1 MTQKHEYR
9 SLIGSAGDNRL
20 TLIRFLIGIGAVL
33 ALTAGALFAYSP
45 ARGLDLL
52 NNLYPGDGGVQR
64 VASAVQFEPG
74 PRGLLDVWTQP
85 AAQPAP
91 QGAAGKPV
99 LVFFYGGGWAN
110 GSRLDYGFVAK
121 AYAARG
127 YVVVLPD
134 YRLVP
139 QVRFPSFLQ
148 DAAAA
153 VRWTHDNI
161 ARYGGDPG
169 RIAVAGHSAGAYLA
183 VMLALDSRYL
193 RAAGA
198 DPSVIKAA
206 IGLAGPYDFYPFVK
220 RRSIDAMG
228 RAPDPLATQP
238 ITFARA
244 DAPPLLLVTGTADTE
259 VRPRNAINLAARQQA
274 LGNTTTRLRQY
285 SGLDHNDLIMALSKP
300 FRSKAPLLE
309 ESLAFLHGSMQRPES
324 SKPAR

>member
-1 MTQKHEYR
+1 M
-9 SLIGSAGDNRL
+9 
-20 TLIRFLIGIGAVL
+20 TLIRYLIGLVAAVAL
-33 ALTAGALFAYSP
+33 AAGALYAYSP
-45 ARGLDLL
+45 ARGLDVL
-52 NNLYPGDGGVQR
+52 NNLYPGDGGVER
-64 VASAVQFEPG
+64 VASAVQFTPG

-85 AAQPAP
+85 AKVGAP
-91 QGAAGKPV
+91 GKPV

-110 GSRLDYGFVAK
+110 GSRLDYGFVAR

-139 QVRFPSFLQ
+139 QVRFPAFVQ

-161 ARYGGDPG
+161 AHYGGDPE

-183 VMLALDSRYL
+183 VMLALDGRYL
-193 RAAGA
+193 QAAGA

-238 ITFARA
+238 ITFAHA
-244 DAPPLLLVTGTADTE
+244 NAPPLLLVNGTADTE
-259 VRPRNAINLAARQQA
+259 VRPRNAVNLAARQQA
-274 LGNTTTRLRQY
+274 LGSTTTRLRLFE
-285 SGLDHNDLIMALSKP
+285 GLDHNDLIMALAKP
-300 FRSKAPLLE
+300 FRYKAPLLE
-309 ESLAFLHGSMQRPES
+309 ESLTFLRDSMP
-324 SKPAR
+324 PAPPVR

>member
-1 MTQKHEYR
+1 MVRTGCR
-9 SLIGSAGDNRL
+9 GSTGLDEPVVRL
-20 TLIRFLIGIGAVL
+20 NPIRRLVGIIAAL
-33 ALTAGALFAYSP
+33 ALAAGALYAYSP
-45 ARGLDLL
+45 ARGLDVL
-52 NNLYPGDGGVQR
+52 NSLVPGDSGVER

-74 PRGLLDVWTQP
+74 PRGLLDVW
-85 AAQPAP
+85 AQPAK

-110 GSRLDYGFVAK
+110 GSRLDYGFVAR
-121 AYAARG
+121 AFAARG

-139 QVRFPSFLQ
+139 QVRFPAFLE

-161 ARYGGDPG
+161 ARYGGDPN

-183 VMLALDSRYL
+183 VMLALDDRYMK
-193 RAAGA
+193 AAGA
-198 DPSVIKAA
+198 SPGVIKAA

-244 DAPPLLLVTGTADTE
+244 DAPPLLLVNGTADTE
-259 VRPRNAINLAARQQA
+259 VRPRNAINLTAREQA
-274 LGNTTTRLRQY
+274 LGNTTTRLLLY
-285 SGLDHNDLIMALSKP
+285 PGLDHNDLIMAVSKP
-300 FRSKAPLLE
+300 FRYKAPLLE
-309 ESLAFLHGSMQRPES
+309 VSVAFLHASMDHRSLDQ
-324 SKPAR
+324 PAR

>member
-1 MTQKHEYR
+1 M
-9 SLIGSAGDNRL
+9 
-20 TLIRFLIGIGAVL
+20 TLIRFLIAIIAVL
-33 ALTAGALFAYSP
+33 TLATGALYAYSP
-45 ARGLDLL
+45 ARLLDVL
-52 NNLYPGDGGVQR
+52 NDLYPGDGGVQR

-85 AAQPAP
+85 ANIQDRA
-91 QGAAGKPV
+91 QGAPGKPV

-127 YVVVLPD
+127 FVVVLPD

-139 QVRFPSFLQ
+139 QVRFPLFLE

-161 ARYGGDPG
+161 ARFGGDPD
-169 RIAVAGHSAGAYLA
+169 RIAVAGHSAGGYLA

-206 IGLAGPYDFYPFVK
+206 LGLAGPYDFYPFDK
-220 RRSIDAMG
+220 LRSIDAMG

-244 DAPPLLLVTGTADTE
+244 DAPPLLLMTGTADTE
-259 VRPRNAINLAARQQA
+259 VRPRNAINLAAREKA
-274 LGNTTTRLRQY
+274 LGSTTTRLQQY
-285 SGLDHNDLIMALSKP
+285 PGLDHNDLIMALSKP
-300 FRSKAPLLE
+300 FRGKAPLVEQSVAFLS
-309 ESLAFLHGSMQRPES
+309 ESLQGSLPG
-324 SKPAR
+324 KPVR

>member
-1 MTQKHEYR
+1 M
-9 SLIGSAGDNRL
+9 
-20 TLIRFLIGIGAVL
+20 TLIRYLIGLVAAVAL
-33 ALTAGALFAYSP
+33 AAGALYAYSP
-45 ARGLDLL
+45 ARGLDVL
-52 NNLYPGDGGVQR
+52 NTLYPGDGGAER
-64 VASAVQFEPG
+64 VASAVQFAPG

-85 AAQPAP
+85 AAQAAALGAP
-91 QGAAGKPV
+91 GKPV

-110 GSRLDYGFVAK
+110 GSRLDYGFVAR

-127 YVVVLPD
+127 FVVVLPD

-139 QVRFPSFLQ
+139 QVRFPAFLQ

-161 ARYGGDPG
+161 ARFGGDPN

-183 VMLALDSRYL
+183 VMLALDGRYL
-193 RAAGA
+193 KAAGA
-198 DPSVIKAA
+198 DPTVIKAA

-244 DAPPLLLVTGTADTE
+244 NAPPLLLVNGTADTE
-259 VRPRNAINLAARQQA
+259 VRPRNAVNLAARQQA
-274 LGNTTTRLRQY
+274 LGSTSTRLRLYQ
-285 SGLDHNDLIMALSKP
+285 GLDHNDLIMALAKP
-300 FRSKAPLLE
+300 FRYKAPLLE
-309 ESLAFLHGSMQRPES
+309 ESLTFLRESMPPTP
-324 SKPAR
+324 PAPPVQ

>member
-1 MTQKHEYR
+1 M
-9 SLIGSAGDNRL
+9 
-20 TLIRFLIGIGAVL
+20 TLIRYLIGLVAAVAL
-33 ALTAGALFAYSP
+33 AAGALYAYSP
-45 ARGLDLL
+45 ARGLDVL
-52 NNLYPGDGGVQR
+52 NTLYPGDGGAER
-64 VASAVQFEPG
+64 VASAVQFAPG
-74 PRGLLDVWTQP
+74 PRGMLDVWTQP
-85 AAQPAP
+85 AAQAAALGAP
-91 QGAAGKPV
+91 GKPV

-110 GSRLDYGFVAK
+110 GSRLDYGFVAR

-139 QVRFPSFLQ
+139 QVRFPAFVQ

-161 ARYGGDPG
+161 ARFGGDPN

-183 VMLALDSRYL
+183 VMLALDGRYL
-193 RAAGA
+193 QAAGA
-198 DPSVIKAA
+198 DPAVIKAA

-244 DAPPLLLVTGTADTE
+244 NAPPLLLVNGTADTE
-259 VRPRNAINLAARQQA
+259 VRPRNAVNLAARQQA
-274 LGNTTTRLRQY
+274 LGSTSTRLRLYQ
-285 SGLDHNDLIMALSKP
+285 GLDHNDLIMALAKP
-300 FRSKAPLLE
+300 FRYKAPLLE
-309 ESLAFLHGSMQRPES
+309 ESLTFLRESMPPTP
-324 SKPAR
+324 PAPPVQ

>member
-1 MTQKHEYR
+1 MTFIRY
-9 SLIGSAGDNRL
+9 LIGM
-20 TLIRFLIGIGAVL
+20 GAAVAL
-33 ALTAGALFAYSP
+33 AAGALYAYSP

-64 VASAVQFEPG
+64 VASGVQFEPG
-74 PRGLLDVWTQP
+74 PRGLLDVW
-85 AAQPAP
+85 AQPAP
-91 QGAAGKPV
+91 QGAPGKPV

-110 GSRLDYGFVAK
+110 GSRSDYGFVAK

-139 QVRFPSFLQ
+139 QVRFPAFLQ

-161 ARYGGDPG
+161 ARYGGDPEQ
-169 RIAVAGHSAGAYLA
+169 IAVAGHSAGGYLA
-183 VMLALDSRYL
+183 VMLALDGRYL

-228 RAPDPLATQP
+228 RAADPLATQP

-259 VRPRNAINLAARQQA
+259 VRPRNAINLAVREQA
-274 LGNTTTRLRQY
+274 LGSTTTWLRQY
-285 SGLDHNDLIMALSKP
+285 QGLDHNDLIMALSKP

-309 ESLAFLHGSMQRPES
+309 ESVAFLRDSMQRP
-324 SKPAR
+324 PIGQPTH

>member
-1 MTQKHEYR
+1 M
-9 SLIGSAGDNRL
+9 
-20 TLIRFLIGIGAVL
+20 TLIRYLIGLVAAVAL
-33 ALTAGALFAYSP
+33 AAGALYAYSP
-45 ARGLDLL
+45 ARGLDVL
-52 NNLYPGDGGVQR
+52 NTLYPGDGGAER
-64 VASAVQFEPG
+64 VASAVQFAPG
-74 PRGLLDVWTQP
+74 PRDLLDVWTQP
-85 AAQPAP
+85 AAQSAALGAP
-91 QGAAGKPV
+91 GKPV

-110 GSRLDYGFVAK
+110 GSRLDYGFVAR

-139 QVRFPSFLQ
+139 QVRFPAFVQ

-161 ARYGGDPG
+161 ARFGGDPN

-183 VMLALDSRYL
+183 VMLALDGRYL
-193 RAAGA
+193 QAAGA
-198 DPSVIKAA
+198 DPAVVKAA

-244 DAPPLLLVTGTADTE
+244 NAPPLLLVNGTADTE
-259 VRPRNAINLAARQQA
+259 VRPRNAVNLAARQQA
-274 LGNTTTRLRQY
+274 LGSTTTRLRLFE
-285 SGLDHNDLIMALSKP
+285 GLDHNDLIMALAKP
-300 FRSKAPLLE
+300 FRYKAPLLE
-309 ESLAFLHGSMQRPES
+309 ESLTFLRDSMP
-324 SKPAR
+324 PAPPVR

>member
-1 MTQKHEYR
+1 MTLVRY
-9 SLIGSAGDNRL
+9 LIGLVA
-20 TLIRFLIGIGAVL
+20 AVAL
-33 ALTAGALFAYSP
+33 AAGALYAYSP
-45 ARGLDLL
+45 ARGLDVI
-52 NNLYPGDGGVQR
+52 NNLFPGDGGVER

-74 PRGLLDVWTQP
+74 PRGLLDVWAQP
-85 AAQPAP
+85 AAQ
-91 QGAAGKPV
+91 GAAQPALGKPV

-139 QVRFPSFLQ
+139 QVRFPAFLQ

-161 ARYGGDPG
+161 ARYGGDPE
-169 RIAVAGHSAGAYLA
+169 RIAVAGHSAGGYLA
-183 VMLALDSRYL
+183 VMLALDGRYL

-228 RAPDPLATQP
+228 RAPDPLVTQP

-244 DAPPLLLVTGTADTE
+244 DAPPLLLVAGTADTE
-259 VRPRNAINLAARQQA
+259 VRPRNAINLAAREQA
-274 LGNTTTRLRQY
+274 LGSTTTRLRQY
-285 SGLDHNDLIMALSKP
+285 PGLDHNDLIMALAKP
-300 FRSKAPLLE
+300 FRTKAPLLE
-309 ESLAFLHGSMQRPES
+309 ESVAFLDDSLNRAP
-324 SKPAR
+324 PASPSR

>member
-1 MTQKHEYR
+1 M
-9 SLIGSAGDNRL
+9 
-20 TLIRFLIGIGAVL
+20 TLIRYLIGLVAAVAL
-33 ALTAGALFAYSP
+33 AAGALYGYSP
-45 ARGLDLL
+45 ARGLDVL
-52 NNLYPGDGGVQR
+52 NTLYPGDGGAER
-64 VASAVQFEPG
+64 VASAVQFAPG

-85 AAQPAP
+85 AAQSAALGAP
-91 QGAAGKPV
+91 GKPV

-110 GSRLDYGFVAK
+110 GSRLDYGFVAR

-139 QVRFPSFLQ
+139 QVRFPAFVQ

-161 ARYGGDPG
+161 ARFGGDPN

-183 VMLALDSRYL
+183 VMLALDGRYL
-193 RAAGA
+193 QAAGA
-198 DPSVIKAA
+198 DPAVVKAA

-244 DAPPLLLVTGTADTE
+244 NAPPLLLVNGTADTE
-259 VRPRNAINLAARQQA
+259 VRPRNAVNLAARQQA
-274 LGNTTTRLRQY
+274 RGSTTTRLRLFE
-285 SGLDHNDLIMALSKP
+285 GLDHNDLIMALAKP
-300 FRSKAPLLE
+300 FRYKAPLLE
-309 ESLAFLHGSMQRPES
+309 ESLTFLRDSM
-324 SKPAR
+324 PAAPPAPPAS

>member
-1 MTQKHEYR
+1 MALVRY
-9 SLIGSAGDNRL
+9 LL
-20 TLIRFLIGIGAVL
+20 GAVAVVAL
-33 ALTAGALFAYSP
+33 AAGALYAHSP
-45 ARGLDLL
+45 ARGLDVI
-52 NNLYPGDGGVQR
+52 NNLFPGDSGVER
-64 VASAVQFEPG
+64 VVSAVRFEPG
-74 PRGLLDVWTQP
+74 ARGLLDVWTQTASAS
-85 AAQPAP
+85 AATS
-91 QGAAGKPV
+91 KPV
-99 LVFFYGGGWAN
+99 LVFFYGGGWAD
-110 GSRLDYGFVAK
+110 GSRLDYGFVAR

-139 QVRFPSFLQ
+139 QVRFPAFLQ

-153 VRWTHDNI
+153 VAWTHANI
-161 ARYGGDPG
+161 ARYGGDPN
-169 RIAVAGHSAGAYLA
+169 RIAVAGHSAGGYLA
-183 VMLALDSRYL
+183 VMLALDGQYL

-206 IGLAGPYDFYPFVK
+206 VGLAGPYDFYPFDK

-244 DAPPLLLVTGTADTE
+244 DAPPLLLITGTADTE

-274 LGNTTTRLRQY
+274 LGSTTTRLRQY
-285 SGLDHNDLIMALSKP
+285 QGLDHNDLIMAVSKP

-309 ESLAFLHGSMQRPES
+309 ESLAFLHDSMPDTPPVPG
-324 SKPAR
+324 PAH

>member
-1 MTQKHEYR
+1 M
-9 SLIGSAGDNRL
+9 
-20 TLIRFLIGIGAVL
+20 TLIRYLIAIAAVVAL
-33 ALTAGALFAYSP
+33 AVGALYAYSP
-45 ARGLDLL
+45 ARGLDVI
-52 NNLYPGDGGVQR
+52 NSLYPGDGGVER

-74 PRGLLDVWTQP
+74 PRGLLDVWAQP
-85 AAQPAP
+85 APQPAP
-91 QGAAGKPV
+91 QGAARGAALGAHAKPV

-127 YVVVLPD
+127 YIVVLPD

-139 QVRFPSFLQ
+139 QVRFPAFLQ

-161 ARYGGDPG
+161 ARFGGDPD
-169 RIAVAGHSAGAYLA
+169 RIAVAGHSAGGYLA
-183 VMLALDSRYL
+183 VMLALDGRYL

-206 IGLAGPYDFYPFVK
+206 IGLAGPYDFFPFVK
-220 RRSIDAMG
+220 RRSIDAMS

-244 DAPPLLLVTGTADTE
+244 DAPPLLLVAGTADTE
-259 VRPRNAINLAARQQA
+259 VRPRNAINLAAREQA
-274 LGNTTTRLRQY
+274 LGSTTTRLRQY
-285 SGLDHNDLIMALSKP
+285 PGLDHNDLIMALSKP
-300 FRSKAPLLE
+300 FRTKAPLLE
-309 ESLAFLHGSMQRPES
+309 ESVAFLHDSMNRAPPGR
-324 SKPAR
+324 PAR

>member
-1 MTQKHEYR
+1 M
-9 SLIGSAGDNRL
+9 
-20 TLIRFLIGIGAVL
+20 TLIRYVIALVAAVAL
-33 ALTAGALFAYSP
+33 AAGGLYAYSP
-45 ARGLDLL
+45 ARGLDVL
-52 NNLYPGDGGVQR
+52 NNLYPGDGGAQR
-64 VASAVQFEPG
+64 VASAVQFAPG
-74 PRGLLDVWTQP
+74 PRGMLDVW
-85 AAQPAP
+85 AQPAVA
-91 QGAAGKPV
+91 GAASGESGKPV
-99 LVFFYGGGWAN
+99 VVFFFGGGWVH
-110 GSRLDYGFVAK
+110 GSRLDYGFVAR

-139 QVRFPSFLQ
+139 QVRFPAFLQ

-161 ARYGGDPG
+161 ARYGGDPN

-183 VMLALDSRYL
+183 VMLALDGRYL

-238 ITFARA
+238 ITFASA
-244 DAPPLLLVTGTADTE
+244 TAPPLLLVTGSADTE

-274 LGNTTTRLRQY
+274 LGSTTTRLLQY
-285 SGLDHNDLIMALSKP
+285 PGLDHNDLIMALSKP
-300 FRSKAPLLE
+300 FRYKAPLLE
-309 ESLAFLHGSMQRPES
+309 ESVAFLHKSMDRAPPR
-324 SKPAR
+324 KPGR

>member
-1 MTQKHEYR
+1 MT
-9 SLIGSAGDNRL
+9 
-20 TLIRFLIGIGAVL
+20 TIRYLIGIGAAVAL
-33 ALTAGALFAYSP
+33 AAGALYAYSP

-64 VASAVQFEPG
+64 VASAIQFEPG
-74 PRGLLDVWTQP
+74 PRGLLDVW
-85 AAQPAP
+85 AQPAP
-91 QGAAGKPV
+91 QGAPRKPV

-110 GSRLDYGFVAK
+110 GSRSDYGFVAK

-153 VRWTHDNI
+153 VRWTHDNV
-161 ARYGGDPG
+161 ARYGGDPD
-169 RIAVAGHSAGAYLA
+169 RIAVAGHSAGGYLA
-183 VMLALDSRYL
+183 VMLALDGRYL

-238 ITFARA
+238 ITFARG

-259 VRPRNAINLAARQQA
+259 VRPRNAINLAVREQA
-274 LGNTTTRLRQY
+274 LGSTTTWLRQY
-285 SGLDHNDLIMALSKP
+285 QGLDHNDLIMALSKP

-309 ESLAFLHGSMQRPES
+309 ESVAFLRSSLQRPEPG
-324 SKPAR
+324 KPAR

>member
-1 MTQKHEYR
+1 M
-9 SLIGSAGDNRL
+9 
-20 TLIRFLIGIGAVL
+20 TLIRYLIGLVAAVAL
-33 ALTAGALFAYSP
+33 AAGALYAYSP
-45 ARGLDLL
+45 ARGLDVL
-52 NNLYPGDGGVQR
+52 NTLYPGDGGAER
-64 VASAVQFEPG
+64 VASAVQFAPG

-85 AAQPAP
+85 AAQSAALGAP
-91 QGAAGKPV
+91 GKPV

-110 GSRLDYGFVAK
+110 GSRLDYGFVAR

-139 QVRFPSFLQ
+139 QVRFPAFVQ

-161 ARYGGDPG
+161 ARFGGDPN

-183 VMLALDSRYL
+183 VMLALDGRYL
-193 RAAGA
+193 QAAGA
-198 DPSVIKAA
+198 DPAVIKAA

-244 DAPPLLLVTGTADTE
+244 NAPPLLLVNGTADTE
-259 VRPRNAINLAARQQA
+259 VRPRNAVNLAARQQA
-274 LGNTTTRLRQY
+274 LGSTSTRLRLYQ
-285 SGLDHNDLIMALSKP
+285 GLDHNDLIMALAKP
-300 FRSKAPLLE
+300 FRYKAPLLE
-309 ESLAFLHGSMQRPES
+309 ESLTFLRDSMP
-324 SKPAR
+324 PAPPAPPVQ

>member
-1 MTQKHEYR
+1 M
-9 SLIGSAGDNRL
+9 
-20 TLIRFLIGIGAVL
+20 TLIRFVAGLVAAVAL
-33 ALTAGALFAYSP
+33 AAGALYAYSP
-45 ARGLDLL
+45 ARGLDVL
-52 NNLYPGDGGVQR
+52 NNLYPGDGGVER
-64 VASAVQFEPG
+64 VASAVPFEPG

-85 AAQPAP
+85 AAQPTTP
-91 QGAAGKPV
+91 AAFGKPV

-121 AYAARG
+121 AFAARG

-139 QVRFPSFLQ
+139 QVRFPAFLQ

-161 ARYGGDPG
+161 ARYGGDPN
-169 RIAVAGHSAGAYLA
+169 RIAVAGHSAGGYLA
-183 VMLALDSRYL
+183 VMLALDDRYL

-198 DPSVIKAA
+198 DPSVLKAA

-244 DAPPLLLVTGTADTE
+244 NAPPLLLVTGTADTE
-259 VRPRNAINLAARQQA
+259 VRPRNAINLSAREQA
-274 LGNTTTRLRQY
+274 LGSTTTHLRQY
-285 SGLDHNDLIMALSKP
+285 QGLDHNDLIMALSKP

-309 ESLAFLHGSMQRPES
+309 ESLAFLRDSM
-324 SKPAR
+324 PATPSAQVAR

>member
-1 MTQKHEYR
+1 M
-9 SLIGSAGDNRL
+9 
-20 TLIRFLIGIGAVL
+20 TLIRFAAGLVAAVAL
-33 ALTAGALFAYSP
+33 AAGALYAHSP
-45 ARGLDLL
+45 ARGLDVL
-52 NNLYPGDGGVQR
+52 NNLYPGDGGVER
-64 VASAVQFEPG
+64 VASAIQFEPG

-85 AAQPAP
+85 AAQPAVP
-91 QGAAGKPV
+91 TAPGKPV

-110 GSRLDYGFVAK
+110 GSRLDYGFVAR

-139 QVRFPSFLQ
+139 QVRFPAFLQ

-161 ARYGGDPG
+161 ARYGGDPN
-169 RIAVAGHSAGAYLA
+169 RIAVAGHSAGGYLA
-183 VMLALDSRYL
+183 VMLALDDRYL

-198 DPSVIKAA
+198 DPSVLKAA

-244 DAPPLLLVTGTADTE
+244 NAPPLLLVTGTSDTE
-259 VRPRNAINLAARQQA
+259 VRPRNAINLTAREQA
-274 LGNTTTRLRQY
+274 LGSTTTRLRQY
-285 SGLDHNDLIMALSKP
+285 QGLDHNDLIMALSKP

-309 ESLAFLHGSMQRPES
+309 ESLAFLRDSM
-324 SKPAR
+324 PAIPPAKLVR

>member
-1 MTQKHEYR
+1 M
-9 SLIGSAGDNRL
+9 
-20 TLIRFLIGIGAVL
+20 TLIRYLIGLVAAVAL
-33 ALTAGALFAYSP
+33 AAGALYAYSP
-45 ARGLDLL
+45 ARGLDVL
-52 NNLYPGDGGVQR
+52 NTLYPGDGGAER
-64 VASAVQFEPG
+64 VASAVQFAPG

-85 AAQPAP
+85 AAQSAALGAP
-91 QGAAGKPV
+91 GKPV

-110 GSRLDYGFVAK
+110 GSRLDYGFVAR

-139 QVRFPSFLQ
+139 QVRFPAFVQ

-161 ARYGGDPG
+161 ARFGGDPN

-183 VMLALDSRYL
+183 VMLALDGRYL
-193 RAAGA
+193 KAAGA
-198 DPSVIKAA
+198 DPTVIKAA

-244 DAPPLLLVTGTADTE
+244 NAPPLLLVNGTADTE
-259 VRPRNAINLAARQQA
+259 VRPRNAVNLAARQQA
-274 LGNTTTRLRQY
+274 LGSTSTRLRLYQ
-285 SGLDHNDLIMALSKP
+285 GLDHNDLIMALAKP
-300 FRSKAPLLE
+300 FRYKAPLLE
-309 ESLAFLHGSMQRPES
+309 ESLTFLRDSMP
-324 SKPAR
+324 PAPPAPPVQ

>member
-1 MTQKHEYR
+1 MTVIRY
-9 SLIGSAGDNRL
+9 LIGLVA
-20 TLIRFLIGIGAVL
+20 AL
-33 ALTAGALFAYSP
+33 ALAAGALYAYSP
-45 ARGLDLL
+45 ARGLDVL
-52 NNLYPGDGGVQR
+52 NNLYPGDGGVER
-64 VASAVQFEPG
+64 VASAVQFAPG

-85 AAQPAP
+85 ATAAAP
-91 QGAAGKPV
+91 GKPV

-110 GSRLDYGFVAK
+110 GSRLDYGFVAR
-121 AYAARG
+121 AYASRG

-139 QVRFPSFLQ
+139 QVRFPAFVQ

-161 ARYGGDPG
+161 ARYGGDPE

-183 VMLALDSRYL
+183 VMLALDGRYL
-193 RAAGA
+193 QAAGA
-198 DPSVIKAA
+198 DPAVVKAA

-244 DAPPLLLVTGTADTE
+244 NAPPLLLVNGTADTE
-259 VRPRNAINLAARQQA
+259 VRPRNAVNLAARQQA
-274 LGNTTTRLRQY
+274 QGSTTTRLRLYQ
-285 SGLDHNDLIMALSKP
+285 GLDHNDLIMALAKP

-309 ESLAFLHGSMQRPES
+309 ESLAFLRDSM
-324 SKPAR
+324 PAVAPR

>member
-1 MTQKHEYR
+1 M
-9 SLIGSAGDNRL
+9 
-20 TLIRFLIGIGAVL
+20 TLIRYLFGILAAVAL
-33 ALTAGALFAYSP
+33 ASGALYAYSP

-64 VASAVQFEPG
+64 LASGVQFEPG
-74 PRGLLDVWTQP
+74 PRGLLDVWARP
-85 AAQPAP
+85 AR
-91 QGAAGKPV
+91 QGAPGKPV

-110 GSRLDYGFVAK
+110 GSRSDYGFVAK

-161 ARYGGDPG
+161 ARYGGDPNQ
-169 RIAVAGHSAGAYLA
+169 IAVAGHSAGGYLA
-183 VMLALDSRYL
+183 VMLALDGRYL

-259 VRPRNAINLAARQQA
+259 VRPRNAINLAVREQA
-274 LGNTTTRLRQY
+274 LGSTTTWLRQY
-285 SGLDHNDLIMALSKP
+285 QGLDHNDLIMALSKP

-309 ESLAFLHGSMQRPES
+309 ESVAFLQYSMQRPEPGKS
-324 SKPAR
+324 AR

>member
-1 MTQKHEYR
+1 M
-9 SLIGSAGDNRL
+9 
-20 TLIRFLIGIGAVL
+20 TLIRYLIGLVAAL
-33 ALTAGALFAYSP
+33 ALAAGALYAYSP
-45 ARGLDLL
+45 ARGLDVL
-52 NNLYPGDGGVQR
+52 NNLYPGDGGVER

-85 AAQPAP
+85 AK
-91 QGAAGKPV
+91 AATPGKPV

-110 GSRLDYGFVAK
+110 GSRLDYGFVAR
-121 AYAARG
+121 AYASRG

-139 QVRFPSFLQ
+139 QVRFPAFVQ

-161 ARYGGDPG
+161 ARYGGDPE

-183 VMLALDSRYL
+183 VMLALDGRYL
-193 RAAGA
+193 QAAGA
-198 DPSVIKAA
+198 DPSVVKAA

-228 RAPDPLATQP
+228 QAPDPLATQP

-244 DAPPLLLVTGTADTE
+244 NAPPLLLVNGTADTE
-259 VRPRNAINLAARQQA
+259 VRPRNAVNLAARQQA
-274 LGNTTTRLRQY
+274 LGSTTTRLRLFE
-285 SGLDHNDLIMALSKP
+285 GLDHNDLIMAVAKP
-300 FRSKAPLLE
+300 FRYKAPLLE
-309 ESLAFLHGSMQRPES
+309 ESLAFLHDSMP
-324 SKPAR
+324 PALPVR

>member
-1 MTQKHEYR
+1 M
-9 SLIGSAGDNRL
+9 
-20 TLIRFLIGIGAVL
+20 TLIRYLIGLVAAVAL
-33 ALTAGALFAYSP
+33 AAGALYAYSP
-45 ARGLDLL
+45 ARGLDVL
-52 NNLYPGDGGVQR
+52 NTLYPGDGGAER
-64 VASAVQFEPG
+64 VASAVQFAPG

-85 AAQPAP
+85 AAQAAALGAP
-91 QGAAGKPV
+91 GKPV

-110 GSRLDYGFVAK
+110 GSRLDYGFVAR

-139 QVRFPSFLQ
+139 QVRFPAFVQ

-161 ARYGGDPG
+161 ARFGGDPN

-183 VMLALDSRYL
+183 VMLALDGRYL
-193 RAAGA
+193 KAAGA
-198 DPSVIKAA
+198 DPAVVKAA

-244 DAPPLLLVTGTADTE
+244 NAPPLLLVNGTADTE
-259 VRPRNAINLAARQQA
+259 VRPRNAVNLAARQQA
-274 LGNTTTRLRQY
+274 LGSTSTRLRLYQ
-285 SGLDHNDLIMALSKP
+285 GLDHNDLIMALAKP
-300 FRSKAPLLE
+300 FRYKAPLLE
-309 ESLAFLHGSMQRPES
+309 ESLTFLRESMPPTP
-324 SKPAR
+324 PAPPVQ

>member
-1 MTQKHEYR
+1 M
-9 SLIGSAGDNRL
+9 
-20 TLIRFLIGIGAVL
+20 TLIRYLIGLVAAVAL
-33 ALTAGALFAYSP
+33 AAGALYAYSP
-45 ARGLDLL
+45 ARGLDVI
-52 NNLYPGDGGVQR
+52 NNLYPGEDGVER

-74 PRGLLDVWTQP
+74 PRGLLDVWAQR
-85 AAQPAP
+85 AAQPTARP
-91 QGAAGKPV
+91 ALGKPV

-139 QVRFPSFLQ
+139 QVRFPAFLQ

-161 ARYGGDPG
+161 ARYGGDPD
-169 RIAVAGHSAGAYLA
+169 RIAVAGHSAGGYLA
-183 VMLALDSRYL
+183 VMLALDGRYL

-198 DPSVIKAA
+198 DPSMIKAA

-244 DAPPLLLVTGTADTE
+244 DAPPLLLVAGTADTE
-259 VRPRNAINLAARQQA
+259 VRPRNAINLAAREQA
-274 LGNTTTRLRQY
+274 LGSTTTRLRQY
-285 SGLDHNDLIMALSKP
+285 QGLDHNDLIMALAKP
-300 FRSKAPLLE
+300 FRAKAPLLE
-309 ESLAFLHGSMQRPES
+309 ESVAFLQDSMNRVPPGP
-324 SKPAR
+324 PAR

>member
-1 MTQKHEYR
+1 MT
-9 SLIGSAGDNRL
+9 
-20 TLIRFLIGIGAVL
+20 TIRYLIGIGAAVAL
-33 ALTAGALFAYSP
+33 AAGALYAYSP

-64 VASAVQFEPG
+64 VASAIQFEPG
-74 PRGLLDVWTQP
+74 PRGLLDVW
-85 AAQPAP
+85 AQPAP
-91 QGAAGKPV
+91 QGAPRKPV

-110 GSRLDYGFVAK
+110 GSRSDYGFVAK

-153 VRWTHDNI
+153 VRWTHDNV
-161 ARYGGDPG
+161 ARYGGDPD
-169 RIAVAGHSAGAYLA
+169 RIAVAGHSAGGYLA
-183 VMLALDSRYL
+183 VMLALDGRYL

-238 ITFARA
+238 ITFARG

-259 VRPRNAINLAARQQA
+259 VRPRNAINLAVREQA
-274 LGNTTTRLRQY
+274 LGSTTTWLRQY
-285 SGLDHNDLIMALSKP
+285 QGLDHNDLIMALSKP

-309 ESLAFLHGSMQRPES
+309 ESVAFLRSSLQRPEQG
-324 SKPAR
+324 KPAR

>member
-1 MTQKHEYR
+1 M
-9 SLIGSAGDNRL
+9 
-20 TLIRFLIGIGAVL
+20 TLIRYLIGIGAVL
-33 ALTAGALFAYSP
+33 ALASGALYAHSP
-45 ARGLDLL
+45 ARGLDVL
-52 NNLYPGDGGVQR
+52 NNLYPGDGGVER
-64 VASAVQFEPG
+64 LASAVQFEPG
-74 PRGLLDVWTQP
+74 PRGLLDVWAQP

-91 QGAAGKPV
+91 EHAPGKPV

-110 GSRLDYGFVAK
+110 GNRSDYGFVAK
-121 AYAARG
+121 AFAARG
-127 YVVVLPD
+127 YVVVLAD

-139 QVRFPSFLQ
+139 QVRFPSFVQ

-161 ARYGGDPG
+161 ARYGGDPD

-183 VMLALDSRYL
+183 VMLALDGRYL
-193 RAAGA
+193 KAAGA
-198 DPSVIKAA
+198 DPSVVKAA

-220 RRSIDAMG
+220 RRSIEAMG

-259 VRPRNAINLAARQQA
+259 VRPRNAINLAAREQA
-274 LGNTTTRLRQY
+274 LGSTTTQLRQY
-285 SGLDHNDLIMALSKP
+285 PGLDHNDLIMALSKP

-309 ESLAFLHGSMQRPES
+309 QSLAFLHDSMLNP
-324 SKPAR
+324 KPQARIR

>member
-1 MTQKHEYR
+1 M
-9 SLIGSAGDNRL
+9 
-20 TLIRFLIGIGAVL
+20 TLIRYLIGLVAAVAL
-33 ALTAGALFAYSP
+33 AAGALYAYSP
-45 ARGLDLL
+45 ARGLDVL
-52 NNLYPGDGGVQR
+52 NTLYPGDGGAER
-64 VASAVQFEPG
+64 VASAVQFAPG

-85 AAQPAP
+85 AAQSAALGAP
-91 QGAAGKPV
+91 GKPV

-110 GSRLDYGFVAK
+110 GSRLDYGFVAR

-139 QVRFPSFLQ
+139 QVRFPAFVQ

-161 ARYGGDPG
+161 ARFGGDPN

-183 VMLALDSRYL
+183 VMLALDGRYL
-193 RAAGA
+193 KAAGA
-198 DPSVIKAA
+198 DPTVIKAA

-244 DAPPLLLVTGTADTE
+244 NAPPLLLVNGTADTE
-259 VRPRNAINLAARQQA
+259 VRPRNAVNLAARQQA
-274 LGNTTTRLRQY
+274 LGSTSTRLRLYQ
-285 SGLDHNDLIMALSKP
+285 GLDHNDLIMALAKP
-300 FRSKAPLLE
+300 FRYKAPLLE
-309 ESLAFLHGSMQRPES
+309 ESLTFLRESMPPTP
-324 SKPAR
+324 PAPPVQ

>member
-1 MTQKHEYR
+1 MT
-9 SLIGSAGDNRL
+9 
-20 TLIRFLIGIGAVL
+20 TIRYLIGIGAAVAL
-33 ALTAGALFAYSP
+33 AAGALYAYSP

-64 VASAVQFEPG
+64 VASAIQFEPG
-74 PRGLLDVWTQP
+74 PRGLLDVW
-85 AAQPAP
+85 AQPAP
-91 QGAAGKPV
+91 QGAPRKPV

-110 GSRLDYGFVAK
+110 GIRSDYGFVAK

-153 VRWTHDNI
+153 VRWTHDNV
-161 ARYGGDPG
+161 ARYGGDPD
-169 RIAVAGHSAGAYLA
+169 RIAVAGHSAGGYLA
-183 VMLALDSRYL
+183 VMLALDGRYL

-238 ITFARA
+238 ITFARG

-259 VRPRNAINLAARQQA
+259 VRPRNAINLAVREQA
-274 LGNTTTRLRQY
+274 LGSTTTWLRQY
-285 SGLDHNDLIMALSKP
+285 QGLDHNDLIMALSKP

-309 ESLAFLHGSMQRPES
+309 ESVAFLRSSLQRPEPG
-324 SKPAR
+324 KPAR

>member
-1 MTQKHEYR
+1 M
-9 SLIGSAGDNRL
+9 
-20 TLIRFLIGIGAVL
+20 TLIRVAAGLVAAVAL
-33 ALTAGALFAYSP
+33 AAGALYAYSP
-45 ARGLDLL
+45 ARGLDVL
-52 NNLYPGDGGVQR
+52 NNLYPGDGGVER

-85 AAQPAP
+85 ATQSAAP
-91 QGAAGKPV
+91 GKPV

-110 GSRLDYGFVAK
+110 GSRLDYGFVAR

-139 QVRFPSFLQ
+139 QVRFPAFLQ

-161 ARYGGDPG
+161 ARYGGDPN
-169 RIAVAGHSAGAYLA
+169 RIAVAGHSAGGYLA
-183 VMLALDSRYL
+183 VMLALDDRYL

-198 DPSVIKAA
+198 DPSVLKAA

-238 ITFARA
+238 ITFARVN
-244 DAPPLLLVTGTADTE
+244 APPLLLVTGSADTE
-259 VRPRNAINLAARQQA
+259 VRPRNAINLTAREQA
-274 LGNTTTRLRQY
+274 LGSTTTRLRQY
-285 SGLDHNDLIMALSKP
+285 QGLDHNDLIMALSKP

-309 ESLAFLHGSMQRPES
+309 ESLAFLRDSM
-324 SKPAR
+324 PATAPATVVR

>member
-1 MTQKHEYR
+1 MNT
-9 SLIGSAGDNRL
+9 
-20 TLIRFLIGIGAVL
+20 IRYLIGIGAAVAL
-33 ALTAGALFAYSP
+33 AAGALYAYSP

-64 VASAVQFEPG
+64 VASAIQFEPG
-74 PRGLLDVWTQP
+74 PRGLLDVW
-85 AAQPAP
+85 AQPAP
-91 QGAAGKPV
+91 QGAPRKPV

-110 GSRLDYGFVAK
+110 GSRSDYGFVAK

-153 VRWTHDNI
+153 VRWTHDNV
-161 ARYGGDPG
+161 ARYGGDPD
-169 RIAVAGHSAGAYLA
+169 RIAVAGHSAGGYLA
-183 VMLALDSRYL
+183 VMLALDGRYL

-238 ITFARA
+238 ITFARG

-259 VRPRNAINLAARQQA
+259 VRPRNAINLAVREQA
-274 LGNTTTRLRQY
+274 LGSTTTWLRQY
-285 SGLDHNDLIMALSKP
+285 QGLDHNDLIMALSKP

-309 ESLAFLHGSMQRPES
+309 ESVAFLRSSLQRPEPG
-324 SKPAR
+324 KPAR